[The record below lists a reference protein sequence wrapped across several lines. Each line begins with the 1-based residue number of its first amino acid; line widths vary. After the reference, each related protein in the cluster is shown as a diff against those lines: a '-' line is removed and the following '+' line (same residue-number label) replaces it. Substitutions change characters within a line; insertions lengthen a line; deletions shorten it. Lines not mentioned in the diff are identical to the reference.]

1 MYANRPNDRRCILNE
16 RVLIIVGIIAQYFM
30 NELDFSNEREIVE
43 ELLGAGFK
51 EEEINE
57 AFTWMESITL
67 NPNHPQLQQL
77 RTPQLRVFSPLEQ
90 KKLSLEA
97 QGFLT
102 DLRMKGILPSDIE
115 EEIIIKACQENED
128 QISLK
133 EVKSITILSLFS
145 SIQND
150 HSREIDCIYED
161 KLDKLYH

>member
-1 MYANRPNDRRCILNE
+1 MNE

-30 NELDFSNEREIVE
+30 NEHDFSNEREIVE

-57 AFTWMESITL
+57 AFTWMETITL
-67 NPNHPQLQQL
+67 NPSHPLLKQL

-90 KKLSLEA
+90 KKLSIEA

-115 EEIIIKACQENED
+115 EEIIIRACQDDEGQN
-128 QISLK
+128 SL
-133 EVKSITILSLFS
+133 EEIKSITILALFA
-145 SIQND
+145 SIQHD
-150 HSREIDCIYED
+150 HSREIDCIFED